1 MWDFMFAKIVLNKET
16 FFWFFALSGSVTL
29 FIQLILNLF
38 GLSDHHDIGDTDID
52 TGEMDT
58 NNFKWLSKQALSGF
72 FMMFGWVGLSCLK
85 EFEFNVL
92 LSLAIAFIAGVLAM
106 FVSGFIFKMAR
117 KLHNSGTVF
126 KIEDAIGQE
135 AMIYQRILKKDQGKI
150 LISLN
155 NLTREIDAIA
165 LNEEEIPSF
174 TKVKII
180 NKVDENTVSV
190 VPIKIGDL

>member
-1 MWDFMFAKIVLNKET
+1 MFAKIVLNKET
-16 FFWFFALSGSVTL
+16 FFWFFALSGSATL

-52 TGEMDT
+52 IGEIDT
-58 NNFKWLSKQALSGF
+58 SNFKWLSKQALSGF
-72 FMMFGWVGLSCLK
+72 FMMFGWIGLSCLK

-117 KLHNSGTVF
+117 KLHSSGTVF

-135 AMIYQRILKKDQGKI
+135 AMIYQRILKKDKGKI

-165 LNEEEIPSF
+165 LNEEEISSF

-180 NKVDENTVSV
+180 NKVDKNTVSV

>member
-1 MWDFMFAKIVLNKET
+1 MFTKIVLNKET
-16 FFWFFALSGSVTL
+16 VFCFFSLSGSVIL
-29 FIQLILNLF
+29 VIQLILNLF
-38 GLSDHHDIGDTDID
+38 GLSHHYDIGDTDIG
-52 TGEMDT
+52 TGEIDT
-58 NNFKWLSKQALSGF
+58 SNFKWLSKQALSGF

-92 LSLAIAFIAGVLAM
+92 LSSAIAFIAGVLAM
-106 FVSGFIFKMAR
+106 FVSGFIFKMAG
-117 KLHNSGTVF
+117 KLHSPGTVF
-126 KIEDAIGQE
+126 KIEDAIGLE
-135 AMIYQRILKKDQGKI
+135 AIIYYRILKKDKGRVS
-150 LISLN
+150 ISIN

-190 VPIKIGDL
+190 VPVKIGDL

>member
-1 MWDFMFAKIVLNKET
+1 MFAKIVLNKET

-52 TGEMDT
+52 TGEIDT
-58 NNFKWLSKQALSGF
+58 SNFKWLSKQALSGF
-72 FMMFGWVGLSCLK
+72 FMMFGWIGLSCLK
-85 EFEFNVL
+85 EFEFNL
-92 LSLAIAFIAGVLAM
+92 ILSLAIAFIAGVLAM
-106 FVSGFIFKMAR
+106 VASGFIFKMAR
-117 KLHNSGTVF
+117 KLHSSGTVF

-135 AMIYQRILKKDQGKI
+135 AMIYQRILKKDKGKI

>member
-1 MWDFMFAKIVLNKET
+1 MFAKIVLNKET
-16 FFWFFALSGSVTL
+16 FFWFFALSGSVIL
-29 FIQLILNLF
+29 VIQLILNLF

-52 TGEMDT
+52 TGEIDT
-58 NNFKWLSKQALSGF
+58 SNFKWLSKQGLSGF
-72 FMMFGWVGLSCLK
+72 FMMFGWIGLSCLK

-117 KLHNSGTVF
+117 KLHSSGTVF

-135 AMIYQRILKKDQGKI
+135 AMIYQRILKKDKGKI

-155 NLTREIDAIA
+155 NLTREIDARA

-180 NKVDENTVSV
+180 NIVDENTVSV

>member
-1 MWDFMFAKIVLNKET
+1 MFAKIVLNKET

-38 GLSDHHDIGDTDID
+38 GLSDHHDIGDTDMD
-52 TGEMDT
+52 TGEIDT
-58 NNFKWLSKQALSGF
+58 SNFKWLSKQALSGF
-72 FMMFGWVGLSCLK
+72 FMMFGWIGLSCLK

-117 KLHNSGTVF
+117 KLHSSGTVF

-135 AMIYQRILKKDQGKI
+135 AMIYQRILKKDKGKI

-165 LNEEEIPSF
+165 LNEEGIPSF

>member
-1 MWDFMFAKIVLNKET
+1 MFAKIVLNKET
-16 FFWFFALSGSVTL
+16 FFWFFALSGSVIL

-52 TGEMDT
+52 TGEIDT
-58 NNFKWLSKQALSGF
+58 SNFKWLSKQALSGF
-72 FMMFGWVGLSCLK
+72 FMMFGWIGLSCLK

-117 KLHNSGTVF
+117 KLHSSGTVF

-135 AMIYQRILKKDQGKI
+135 AMIYQRILKKDKGKI

>member
-1 MWDFMFAKIVLNKET
+1 MFAKIVLNKET
-16 FFWFFALSGSVTL
+16 FFWFFALSGSVIL

-52 TGEMDT
+52 TGEIDT
-58 NNFKWLSKQALSGF
+58 SNFKWLSKQALSGF
-72 FMMFGWVGLSCLK
+72 FMMFGWIGLSCLK

-117 KLHNSGTVF
+117 KLHSSGTVF

-135 AMIYQRILKKDQGKI
+135 AMIYQRILKKDKGKI

-165 LNEEEIPSF
+165 LNEEGIPSF

>member
-1 MWDFMFAKIVLNKET
+1 
-16 FFWFFALSGSVTL
+16 
-29 FIQLILNLF
+29 
-38 GLSDHHDIGDTDID
+38 
-52 TGEMDT
+52 
-58 NNFKWLSKQALSGF
+58 
-72 FMMFGWVGLSCLK
+72 
-85 EFEFNVL
+85 

-117 KLHNSGTVF
+117 KLHSSGTVF

-135 AMIYQRILKKDQGKI
+135 AMIYQRILKKDKGKI

-155 NLTREIDAIA
+155 NLTREIDARA

-180 NKVDENTVSV
+180 NIVDENTVSV

>member
-1 MWDFMFAKIVLNKET
+1 MFAKIVLNKET

-52 TGEMDT
+52 TGEIDT
-58 NNFKWLSKQALSGF
+58 SNFKWLSKQALSGF
-72 FMMFGWVGLSCLK
+72 FMMFGWIGLSCLK

-117 KLHNSGTVF
+117 KLHSSGTVF
-126 KIEDAIGQE
+126 KIEDAIGLE
-135 AMIYQRILKKDQGKI
+135 AMIYQRILKKDKGKI

>member
-1 MWDFMFAKIVLNKET
+1 MFAKIVLNKET

-52 TGEMDT
+52 TGEIDT
-58 NNFKWLSKQALSGF
+58 SNFKWLSKQALSGF
-72 FMMFGWVGLSCLK
+72 FMMFGWIGLSCLK

-117 KLHNSGTVF
+117 KLHSSGTVF

-135 AMIYQRILKKDQGKI
+135 AMIYQRILKKDKGKI

>member
-1 MWDFMFAKIVLNKET
+1 MFAKIVLNKET
-16 FFWFFALSGSVTL
+16 FFWFFALSGSVAL

-52 TGEMDT
+52 IGEIDT
-58 NNFKWLSKQALSGF
+58 SNFKWLSKQALSGF
-72 FMMFGWVGLSCLK
+72 FMMFGWIGLSCLK

-117 KLHNSGTVF
+117 KLHSSGTVF

-135 AMIYQRILKKDQGKI
+135 AMIYQQILKKDKGKI

-165 LNEEEIPSF
+165 LNEEEISSF

-180 NKVDENTVSV
+180 NKVDKNTVSV

>member
-1 MWDFMFAKIVLNKET
+1 MFAKIVLNKET
-16 FFWFFALSGSVTL
+16 FFWFFALSGSVIL
-29 FIQLILNLF
+29 VIQLILNLF

-52 TGEMDT
+52 TGEIDT
-58 NNFKWLSKQALSGF
+58 SNFKWLSKQGLSGF
-72 FMMFGWVGLSCLK
+72 FMMFGWIGLSCLK

-117 KLHNSGTVF
+117 KLHSSGTVF

-135 AMIYQRILKKDQGKI
+135 AMIYQRILKKDKGKI

-155 NLTREIDAIA
+155 NLTREIDARA

>member
-1 MWDFMFAKIVLNKET
+1 MVAKIVLNKET
-16 FFWFFALSGSVTL
+16 FFWFFALSGSITL

-52 TGEMDT
+52 TGEIDT
-58 NNFKWLSKQALSGF
+58 SNFKWLSKQALSGF
-72 FMMFGWVGLSCLK
+72 FMMFGWIGLSCLK
-85 EFEFNVL
+85 EFGFNVL

-117 KLHNSGTVF
+117 KLHSSGTVF

-135 AMIYQRILKKDQGKI
+135 AMIYQRILKKDKGKI

-165 LNEEEIPSF
+165 LNEEEILSF

>member
-1 MWDFMFAKIVLNKET
+1 MFAKIVLNKET
-16 FFWFFALSGSVTL
+16 FFWFFALSGSITL

-52 TGEMDT
+52 TGEIDT
-58 NNFKWLSKQALSGF
+58 SNFKWLSKQALSGF
-72 FMMFGWVGLSCLK
+72 FMMFGWIGLSCLK

-117 KLHNSGTVF
+117 KLHSSGTVF
-126 KIEDAIGQE
+126 KIEDAIGLE
-135 AMIYQRILKKDQGKI
+135 AMIYQRILKKDKGKI

>member
-1 MWDFMFAKIVLNKET
+1 MFAKIVLNKET
-16 FFWFFALSGSVTL
+16 FFWFFALSGSVIL
-29 FIQLILNLF
+29 FIKLILNLF
-38 GLSDHHDIGDTDID
+38 GLSDHHDIGDTDMD
-52 TGEMDT
+52 TGEIDT
-58 NNFKWLSKQALSGF
+58 SNFKWLSKQALSGF
-72 FMMFGWVGLSCLK
+72 FMMFGWIGLSCLK

-117 KLHNSGTVF
+117 KLHSSGTVF

-135 AMIYQRILKKDQGKI
+135 AMIYQRILKKDKGKI

-165 LNEEEIPSF
+165 LNEEGIPSF

>member
-1 MWDFMFAKIVLNKET
+1 MFAKIVLNKET

-52 TGEMDT
+52 TGEIDT
-58 NNFKWLSKQALSGF
+58 SNFKWLSKQALSGF
-72 FMMFGWVGLSCLK
+72 FMMFGWIGLSCLK

-117 KLHNSGTVF
+117 KLHSSGTVF

-135 AMIYQRILKKDQGKI
+135 AMIYQRILKKDKGKI

-165 LNEEEIPSF
+165 LNEEEISSF